1 MVHHPPR
8 DRDDRR
14 PLYSPLIEAAA
25 RLAAQGHH
33 GHFRK
38 RETGDG
44 CNESAADAPLPRGC
58 VPYITHLMGT
68 MGILARVGASD
79 EVLAA
84 ALLHDYLEDVPDP
97 AGPATIRSVVG
108 DEVLRL
114 VLEVTEEKRPELDSC
129 ATWPLRK
136 NEQLQ
141 KMAGNSEGAV
151 LIKAADLLHNLL
163 CLLVDLDEAGD
174 QEAVWLR
181 LNAGPDRQLWYF
193 SGGLDAA
200 RQRLGSHLLV
210 DELERAVGQLRGR
223 VARPEPTR

>member
-1 MVHHPPR
+1 MVHDPSR
-8 DRDDRR
+8 DGDDRR

-38 RETGDG
+38 QETGDRCG
-44 CNESAADAPLPRGC
+44 DALADAPLPRGC

-97 AGPATIRSVVG
+97 EGPATIRSAVG
-108 DEVLRL
+108 DEVLQL
-114 VLEVTEEKRPELDSC
+114 VLEVTEEKRPDLDSS
-129 ATWPLRK
+129 ATWPMRK

-141 KMAGNSEGAV
+141 KMVGNSEGAV

-193 SGGLDAA
+193 SSGLDAA
-200 RQRLGSHLLV
+200 RRRLGSHRLV
-210 DELERAVGQLRGR
+210 DGLEGAVAQLRGR
-223 VARPEPTR
+223 VARLEPPR

>member
-1 MVHHPPR
+1 MVQQPPWDGDNR
-8 DRDDRR
+8 Q
-14 PLYSPLIEAAA
+14 PLYPPVLEAAA

-38 RETGDG
+38 GDTAERCG
-44 CNESAADAPLPRGC
+44 EPAADAPLPSGC

-68 MGILARVGASD
+68 MGILARVGAPD

-97 AGPATIRSVVG
+97 EGPATIRAAVG

-114 VLEVTEEKRPELDSC
+114 VLEVTEEKRPELDSSE
-129 ATWPLRK
+129 TWPLRK
-136 NEQLQ
+136 NEQIQ

-151 LIKAADLLHNLL
+151 LIKAADLLHNALS
-163 CLLVDLDEAGD
+163 LLVDLDSAGD
-174 QEAVWLR
+174 QESVWLR

-193 SGGLDAA
+193 SSGLEAA
-200 RQRLGSHLLV
+200 RRRLGSHRLV
-210 DELERAVGQLRGR
+210 EELEQAVGRLRGR
-223 VARPEPTR
+223 VASLEPSR